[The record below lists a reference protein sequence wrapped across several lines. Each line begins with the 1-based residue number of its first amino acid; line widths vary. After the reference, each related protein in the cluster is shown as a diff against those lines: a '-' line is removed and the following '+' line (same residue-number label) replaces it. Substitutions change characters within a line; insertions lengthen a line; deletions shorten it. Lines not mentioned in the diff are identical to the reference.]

1 MVAPRFAA
9 GVTGC
14 VRVTGTHFS
23 LMAGEAVAGWVETL
37 LPSTEN
43 PICGGYQGMSWNY
56 CSEDPTCG
64 WSESQERL

>member
-43 PICGGYQGMSWNY
+43 PICGGYQGRYRNCFLRRPDLW
-56 CSEDPTCG
+56 
-64 WSESQERL
+64 LV